1 VFANSRCNVDG
12 RILKK
17 PNKQGPARRRPQ
29 QQRSLYK
36 VELIL
41 EAAIRLLDEGGMAS
55 LNTNAVA
62 ATAGISVGTLYQYF
76 PDKEAILDALAVR
89 EVADFSASIIALLEE
104 PPELAAEGRVERT
117 VRAAMGSYGGRT
129 KVHRLVMEHSLGQE
143 SSKLRPLI
151 ERVIALMTSGI
162 LAGSGERS
170 RALSSAEAFVLT
182 HAFVGV
188 VRAMIRSHGSDAP
201 TSEAIEQAL
210 VKMVR
215 SFRN

>member
-1 VFANSRCNVDG
+1 VDG

-17 PNKQGPARRRPQ
+17 PKKQRPARRSPQ

-36 VELIL
+36 LELIL
-41 EAAIRLLDEGGMAS
+41 EAAMRLLDEGGMAS

-76 PDKEAILDALAVR
+76 PDKEAILDALMVR
-89 EVADFSASIIALLEE
+89 EVADFSASIIALLEK
-104 PPELAAEGRVERT
+104 PLELAAEGRVERT
-117 VRAAMGSYGGRT
+117 VRAVMGSYGGRT

-151 ERVIALMTSGI
+151 ERVIALMTS
-162 LAGSGERS
+162 ASGSGEPS
-170 RALSSAEAFVLT
+170 RALSSADAFVLT

-201 TSEAIEQAL
+201 TPEAIEQAL
-210 VKMVR
+210 VRMVR
-215 SFRN
+215 TFRN